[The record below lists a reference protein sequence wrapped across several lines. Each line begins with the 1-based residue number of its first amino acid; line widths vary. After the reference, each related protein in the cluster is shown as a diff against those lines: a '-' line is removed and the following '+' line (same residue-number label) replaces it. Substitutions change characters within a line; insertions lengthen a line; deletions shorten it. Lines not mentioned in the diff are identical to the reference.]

1 MVLGDLSF
9 KVVVTLTL
17 MACGKRPAP
26 TFSVDAGGNTPGMER
41 LESMVADVEGCA
53 ASRWD

>member
-1 MVLGDLSF
+1 MLGDLSF